1 MFNPNQL
8 IYRGRQ
14 QGIDV
19 FDYNGIRIDA
29 TVANELNG
37 QYLYLGFG
45 KGLPDS
51 IMPGLMAQ
59 GVLGISVSGQ
69 ELLLRAEKSRVT
81 GSCPKS
87 LRKRGGRD
95 GSAHPAGTAVQ
106 PLSPGGRDPAVCVYG
121 IQAAEH
127 AFRLS

>member
-29 TVANELNG
+29 TVANERNG

-45 KGLPDS
+45 KGLSDS
-51 IMPGLMAQ
+51 IMPGLMAWF
-59 GVLGISVSGQ
+59 GLDWRK
-69 ELLLRAEKSRVT
+69 EFAEYQYPDKSYCFVQ
-81 GSCPKS
+81 
-87 LRKRGGRD
+87 RK
-95 GSAHPAGTAVQ
+95 
-106 PLSPGGRDPAVCVYG
+106 
-121 IQAAEH
+121 AA
-127 AFRLS
+127 